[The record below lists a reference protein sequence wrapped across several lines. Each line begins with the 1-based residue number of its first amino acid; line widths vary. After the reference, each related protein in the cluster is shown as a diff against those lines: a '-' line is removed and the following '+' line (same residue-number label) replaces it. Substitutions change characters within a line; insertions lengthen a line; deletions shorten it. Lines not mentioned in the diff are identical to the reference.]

1 MKGTATIT
9 SLGCES
15 GLSSQLTV
23 GREYTMYCTITNKE
37 TVVWTITSNT
47 HNSISLEVG
56 KGASSIASGFA
67 GRFVKSNRTSITASL
82 TFTASA
88 SLNQRVIACQ
98 DDFGSSFM
106 VKDECQLQ
114 TGNCKYKYSSCI
126 ILYLAIFQL
135 DLLQLYLPHQLELDL
150 LQLYLPHQ
158 LELDLLQRL
167 QFQLDLDLFR
177 LYLPYLQFGL
187 QVIQFHKQCH

>member
-37 TVVWTITSNT
+37 AVVWIIDINNGTYLRVS
-47 HNSISLEVG
+47 
-56 KGASSIASGFA
+56 KGASLLFASGFA
-67 GRFVKSNRTSITASL
+67 GRFVKSNRTSVTASL

-98 DDFGSSFM
+98 DDFGSSFTF
-106 VKDECQLQ
+106 KDECQLQ
-114 TGNCKYKYSSCI
+114 TGNCKYK
-126 ILYLAIFQL
+126 
-135 DLLQLYLPHQLELDL
+135 
-150 LQLYLPHQ
+150 
-158 LELDLLQRL
+158 
-167 QFQLDLDLFR
+167 
-177 LYLPYLQFGL
+177 
-187 QVIQFHKQCH
+187 